1 MSALNEAWQSIKQIE
16 FSLGEMESNPQIV
29 QIVPPN
35 EVVVVIAFEIKMTS
49 RAGTM
54 NLCIPFNSIERL
66 ILHSCNRPFKLRTNA
81 HSTVTLFARF
91 RGLSTSVPFTS
102 AA

>member
-1 MSALNEAWQSIKQIE
+1 MCLETVKVGSEPLVTYAIAKLLAAEP
-16 FSLGEMESNPQIV
+16 FS
-29 QIVPPN
+29 
-35 EVVVVIAFEIKMTS
+35 
-49 RAGTM
+49 
-54 NLCIPFNSIERL
+54 SIERL